1 MKKTLKLFVTL
12 FAIVLFANASM
23 AQVPAYTLE
32 VKNSNWAPGVN
43 QFGGSTLQFDLVFT
57 HTDATV
63 MQLAGWQFFFKL
75 PQTAGT
81 LAAGFGAL
89 SSFMLDTVGGV
100 PVSDLPEPFR
110 PRNSNTV
117 VAGNAPG
124 NYELRIAA
132 NSLPGCG
139 NGLFIAQGVPTLI
152 GRYNI
157 KFSNVVD
164 PNTYSAEFS
173 FRDSCE
179 VPLSV
184 TRTKINWYDANT
196 CLNAEMTRCASHSV
210 ENNGV
215 LPVELA
221 SFTSSINRNNVTL
234 NWSTAKEINNSGFDI
249 ERQLVGSTEW
259 KKAGNVVGNGTTN
272 ETRSYSFSE
281 RVESG
286 NYSYRLKQVDFNG
299 NFEYFNLSSEILVGV
314 PEAYKLS
321 QNYPNPFNPST
332 KIDYDL
338 PYDGKVSILLYD
350 ISGREVA
357 NLVNEVKTAGYY
369 TATFNGANLS
379 SGMYFY
385 RINATGTGN
394 NNFIS
399 TKKMV
404 LIK

>member
-12 FAIVLFANASM
+12 FAIVLFANASF
-23 AQVPAYTLE
+23 AQVPQYTLE
-32 VKNSNWAPGVN
+32 AKNGVQLNAN
-43 QFGGSTLQFDLVFT
+43 QYTFDLVFT

-63 MQLAGWQFFFKL
+63 MQLAGWQFFFL
-75 PQTAGT
+75 VPQSFGT
-81 LAAGFGAL
+81 LAPGFGSA
-89 SSFMLDTVGGV
+89 SAFMLDTVGGV

-110 PRNSNTV
+110 PRNSNAV

-139 NGLFIAQGVPTLI
+139 NGLFIPQGVPTLI
-152 GRYNI
+152 GRYKI
-157 KFSNVVD
+157 TSTT
-164 PNTYSAEFS
+164 PLNTANGILS

-179 VPLSV
+179 TPLSV

-210 ENNGV
+210 ENNTV

-394 NNFIS
+394 NNFVS

>member
-1 MKKTLKLFVTL
+1 MKKTFKLFVTL
-12 FAIVLFANASM
+12 FAIALFANASF
-23 AQVPAYTLE
+23 AQVPQYTLE
-32 VKNSNWAPGVN
+32 AKNGVQVN
-43 QFGGSTLQFDLVFT
+43 ANTYTFDLVFT

-75 PQTAGT
+75 DQAFGVVGT
-81 LAAGFGAL
+81 GTGLN
-89 SSFMLDTVGGV
+89 SSFTYDSTGGDAI
-100 PVSDLPEPFR
+100 SDLPVGFR
-110 PRNSNTV
+110 PRNPQAV

-124 NYELRIAA
+124 NYELRLAA

-139 NGLFIAQGVPTLI
+139 NGLTIAQGVPTLI
-152 GRYNI
+152 GRYKI
-157 KFSNVVD
+157 VTTGPSNLAGG
-164 PNTYSAEFS
+164 NFM

-179 VPLSV
+179 SPLSV
-184 TRTKINWYDANT
+184 TRTKINWYDAND
-196 CLNAEMTRCASHSV
+196 CLNKEMTRCASHSV
-210 ENNGV
+210 DGNTV

-281 RVESG
+281 RVETG

-369 TATFNGANLS
+369 TATFNGANLA

-394 NNFIS
+394 NNFVS